1 MSITT
6 SMPGCPVC
14 GSVVKNPFASSHV
27 NSNKHQ
33 AAMARGYGLQMPRGR
48 APPMYQDPYR
58 QFRGRG
64 RPEPESESED
74 EAYLQDEESGDDY
87 GGEDMGGGYDSA

>member
-1 MSITT
+1 
-6 SMPGCPVC
+6 
-14 GSVVKNPFASSHV
+14 
-27 NSNKHQ
+27 
-33 AAMARGYGLQMPRGR
+33 
-48 APPMYQDPYR
+48 MYQDPYR